1 MKLKPN
7 KGLTRNPCMLICFD
21 NVFSMANKS
30 QKRSRKENQARRGD
44 NTAEIAM
51 LYSQEL
57 RPLHRSPLLCTIK
70 KKKAFTFTFF
80 LSFFLF
86 FLSFFLSILSFFLS
100 FSFLIKKKQTILV
113 QCGRLTDN
121 KNVTEMTIMW
131 QLMSEVCM
139 EP

>member
-1 MKLKPN
+1 MKLEPN
-7 KGLTRNPCMLICFD
+7 KGLTRKRCMLICFD

-44 NTAEIAM
+44 NTSEIAR

-57 RPLHRSPLLCTIK
+57 RPLHRILCSAQFIK
-70 KKKAFTFTFF
+70 KRKEKKKSFLVYIFF
-80 LSFFLF
+80 FF
-86 FLSFFLSILSFFLS
+86 SFFLSLFISFF
-100 FSFLIKKKQTILV
+100 FFFLKKNKIKKMI

-121 KNVTEMTIMW
+121 KNVREMGMMW
-131 QLMSEVCM
+131 QLMSEMCM